1 MAGQNSSEQLAKLKS
16 AMADLQQ
23 MNGGATRS
31 GSSKAMNS
39 AAVNGKTQA
48 GEQAEVKEKVMG
60 EGTYLKVDKD
70 EMTAWLY
77 LTPPDKTPEY
87 RKHDLIDYLT
97 RKGVIKGLHQSNL
110 SAMVKK
116 KVYNREIVVARG
128 IPAKQGKD
136 GYFEYLFTPEEYNAP
151 KIMEDGSVD
160 YSHMSALQNVKA
172 GDKVAVY
179 HRAESGVDGTTVL
192 GNSIKAK
199 MSRDL
204 PPLHGIGV
212 IRENEFYYAKTD
224 GKIEAK
230 NGRIDIQD
238 VHEVFDDVTMIV
250 GKVDF
255 LGDIIIHGNVEDGVV
270 IRAGRNIEIYGTT
283 AAAALYAGGDVVLS
297 RGISGGHKAK
307 IVAQGNVFAD
317 FIEHAE
323 VDAGGTVQAN
333 TILNSNVYS
342 QEKVIVMGKKGSI
355 IGGYTHALKGMEAS
369 NTSNEVEVKTIL
381 HCGYDAASY
390 DRLVDVKRKEQELK
404 GRTEEVTDSLS
415 ALIRE
420 KRVLGPRV
428 SEETELKISILS
440 KEKDELLLDLDK
452 VKQEKQEL
460 EEIIE
465 QGNNAEIK
473 IDGNVY
479 RGTIIGVNTDQTI
492 VDKDTRFMRYKMK
505 KGVIESSVI
514 V

>member
-1 MAGQNSSEQLAKLKS
+1 MAEHNSSEQLAKLKT
-16 AMADLQQ
+16 AMANLQQ
-23 MNGGATRS
+23 MNGGTARS
-31 GSSKAMNS
+31 NLPKGTNS
-39 AAVNGKTQA
+39 AAANKSTQA

-60 EGTYLKVDKD
+60 EGTYLKVDKN

-87 RKHDLIDYLT
+87 RKQDLIDYLN
-97 RKGVIKGLHQSNL
+97 RKGVVKGLHQSNL

-128 IPAKQGKD
+128 IPAKQGKN
-136 GYFEYLFTPEEYNAP
+136 GYFEYLFTPEEYSAP
-151 KIMEDGSVD
+151 KIREDGSVD
-160 YSHMSALQNVKA
+160 YSNMSGLQNVKA
-172 GDKVAVY
+172 GDKVAIY
-179 HRAESGVDGTTVL
+179 HRAEPGIDGSTVL
-192 GNSIKAK
+192 GNVIKAQK
-199 MSRDL
+199 SRDL
-204 PPLHGIGV
+204 PPIHGVGV
-212 IRENEFYYAKTD
+212 VRENDVYYAKKD

-230 NGRIDIQD
+230 KGRIDIQD
-238 VHEVFDDVTMIV
+238 VHEIFDDVTMII

-255 LGDIIIHGNVEDGVV
+255 VGDIIIHGNVEEGVV

-283 AAAALYAGGDVVLS
+283 GAAALYAGGDVILS

-307 IVAQGNVFAD
+307 IDAKGNVFAD

-342 QEKVIVMGKKGSI
+342 QEKVTVMGKKGAI
-355 IGGYTHALKGMEAS
+355 IGGYVHALQGVEAS
-369 NTSNEVEVKTIL
+369 NSSNDVEVKTIL

-390 DRLVDVKRKEQELK
+390 DRLVDVKRKEQELQGK
-404 GRTEEVTDSLS
+404 IEELEGELS
-415 ALIRE
+415 VLTRE

-428 SEETELKISILS
+428 SEETELKISELD
-440 KEKDELLLDLDK
+440 KEKDELLQKLEK
-452 VKQEKQEL
+452 VEQEKTEL

-465 QGNNAEIK
+465 QGENAEIK

-479 RGTIIGVNTDQTI
+479 RGTIICVNTEQII
-492 VDKDTRFMRYKMK
+492 VDQDTRFMRYKMK

>member
-1 MAGQNSSEQLAKLKS
+1 MAEQNSLEQLDKLKT
-16 AMADLQQ
+16 AMANLQQ
-23 MNGGATRS
+23 MNGGTTHSNLPR
-31 GSSKAMNS
+31 GMNQAAAKKS
-39 AAVNGKTQA
+39 AQA

-77 LTPPDKTPEY
+77 LTPPDKTPGY
-87 RKHDLIDYLT
+87 RKQDLIDYLT

-128 IPAKQGKD
+128 TSPKQGKN
-136 GYFEYLFTPEEYNAP
+136 GYFEYLFTPEEYSAP
-151 KIMEDGSVD
+151 KIRDDGSVD
-160 YSHMSALQNVKA
+160 YSHMSTLQNVKA

-179 HRAESGVDGTTVL
+179 HRAEPGIDGSTVL
-192 GNSIKAK
+192 GNVVKAQ

-212 IRENEFYYAKTD
+212 IRENEIYYAKND

-238 VHEVFDDVTMIV
+238 VHEIFDDVTMII

-283 AAAALYAGGDVVLS
+283 AAAALYAGGDVILS
-297 RGISGGHKAK
+297 RGISGGYKAK
-307 IVAQGNVFAD
+307 IDAQGNVFAD

-323 VDAGGTVQAN
+323 VDAGGMVQAN

-342 QEKVIVMGKKGSI
+342 QEKVIVTGKKGSI
-355 IGGYTHALKGMEAS
+355 IGGYTHALKGVEAS

-390 DRLVDVKRKEQELK
+390 DQLVDVKRKEQELRVK
-404 GRTEEVTDSLS
+404 IEELADSLS
-415 ALIRE
+415 VMMRE

-428 SEETELKISILS
+428 SEETELKISKLS
-440 KEKDELLLDLDK
+440 KEKDNLLLDLDK
-452 VKQEKQEL
+452 VEQEKAEL

-465 QGNNAEIK
+465 QGKSAEIK
-473 IDGNVY
+473 IDGKVY
-479 RGTIIGVNTDQTI
+479 RGTIIGVNTDQTV
-492 VDKDTRFMRYKMK
+492 VDRDTRFMRYKMK
-505 KGVIESSVI
+505 KGVIEGSVI